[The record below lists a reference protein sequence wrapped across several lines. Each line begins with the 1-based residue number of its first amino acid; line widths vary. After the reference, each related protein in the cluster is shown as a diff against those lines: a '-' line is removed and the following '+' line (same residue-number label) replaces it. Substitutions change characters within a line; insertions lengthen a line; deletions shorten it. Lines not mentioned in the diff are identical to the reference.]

1 MDKQLQHNRK
11 AFTLVELLVVIAI
24 IGVMVGL
31 LLPAVQAAR
40 EAARRMQCSNHMKQ
54 IALAM
59 HNYESTY
66 KVLPNN
72 NPAPVARGRDGL
84 RVILTPWNIAILP
97 YLEEAA
103 IGTEWDPS
111 FGFAEAPNTKFLDKG
126 ISTYRCP
133 SSIAQN
139 VEFYPALA
147 PTSQFTADRAATA
160 GERYR
165 AAVIEY
171 APPLNVAPA
180 PMLASTPRQRAIL
193 PQVSSR
199 LSTFAAVKDGLSNTM
214 MFGEIAGG
222 PVRYNRG
229 RIAGDQSSNFFHLG
243 TWARLLP
250 IKMSE
255 DGTTMYGGNCL
266 INCTNFAGLN
276 LNSFHNGMAHVAL
289 ADGSVRAV
297 AEQISMDTFF
307 RLTAVSDGEV
317 LGEL

>member
-1 MDKQLQHNRK
+1 MNKSFYRDRR

-31 LLPAVQAAR
+31 LLPAIQAAR

-72 NPAPVARGRDGL
+72 SPTPVARGRDGR

-97 YLEEAA
+97 YLEQ
-103 IGTEWDPS
+103 GTIAGEWDPS
-111 FGFAEAPNTKFLDKG
+111 FGFSEAPNTKFLDAG
-126 ISTYRCP
+126 IPTYRCP
-133 SSIAQN
+133 SSITQS
-139 VEFYPALA
+139 VEFFPAML
-147 PTSQFTADRAATA
+147 PTSTFTADLAAT
-160 GERYR
+160 GGMRYR
-165 AAVIEY
+165 ATPIEY
-171 APPLNVAPA
+171 APPLNVARA
-180 PMLASTPRQRAIL
+180 PMLATTPRERAIL
-193 PQVSSR
+193 PQISSR
-199 LSTFAAVKDGLSNTM
+199 SSTFAAVADGLSNTM

-229 RIAGDQSSNFFHLG
+229 KQAGDQSPNFFHLG
-243 TWARLLP
+243 AWARLLP
-250 IKMSE
+250 VKMSE

-266 INCTNFAGLN
+266 INCTNQAGLN
-276 LNSFHNGMAHVAL
+276 LYSFHQGMAHVAMG
-289 ADGSVRAV
+289 DGSVRAV
-297 AEQISMDTFF
+297 AEQITMDNFF
-307 RLTAVSDGEV
+307 RLVAISDREV